1 MFEKILPE
9 TFAEIVEDLL
19 HQAPPEHRRDILKLA
34 LAKEE
39 KSERARRAA
48 PSKPPD
54 FDCWHDKMTIKAAV
68 AYTFV
73 RNITNN
79 HSVPA
84 APRRARF
91 GLPRPIPA
99 MGVGQGRSPPAAR
112 RARDHR
118 RDVDR
123 RTPLCLTRAGVY
135 EVSRQAIAG

>member
-79 HSVPA
+79 HSREA
-84 APRRARF
+84 
-91 GLPRPIPA
+91 
-99 MGVGQGRSPPAAR
+99 AAR
-112 RARDHR
+112 LLFRQHRDAPGSGYLDQYLPWEWVRAEAHQR
-118 RDVDR
+118 RDAQGTIVE
-123 RTPLCLTRAGVY
+123 TWTGAPLSA
-135 EVSRQAIAG
+135 